1 MDSLT
6 FLDRAPK
13 GDPQPVYV
21 LHGDEDFLKRQ
32 VTAAL
37 HTRILGGDAD
47 AMGLSTY
54 EGDKAEFSA
63 IRGELETLP
72 FLSPRRLVIIEKAD
86 PFVTKHRAVLEKY
99 VANPAATGVLVLDV
113 TSWPATTKLAK
124 ALAGDA
130 TITCKAPS
138 AQKLPDWCVQRA
150 AAHGKQLTAQAA
162 RMLVDLVGPEMGLL
176 DQELAKLAIYVGDA
190 KRINPDDVDKLVGHS
205 RGENMWK
212 IFDAIAAANP
222 AEALTILDR
231 LLDQGEEPLRI
242 LGAFS
247 MQLRRLAQAHRMTQ
261 QGNPLLPALEQAG
274 VPPFGIKSAE
284 QQLRHL
290 GPGRAER
297 LYDWLLEAD
306 LGLKGSSQ
314 LPPRTLLE
322 RLIVQLARPLP
333 RG

>member
-6 FLDRAPK
+6 FLERASK
-13 GDPQPVYV
+13 GDPRPVYV
-21 LHGDEDFLKRQ
+21 LHGDEEFLKRQ

-37 HTRILGGDAD
+37 RERILGRDAD

-54 EGDKAEFSA
+54 EGDKAEFST

-86 PFVTKHRAVLEKY
+86 PFVTKHRSALEKY
-99 VANPAATGVLVLDV
+99 VANPSATGVLVLDV
-113 TSWPATTKLAK
+113 TTWPATTKLAK

-130 TITCKAPS
+130 TITCKAP
-138 AQKLPDWCVQRA
+138 AAHKLPEWCVQRA
-150 AAHGKQLTAQAA
+150 AAHGKQLTVQAA
-162 RMLVDLVGPEMGLL
+162 RLLVDLVGPEMGLL

-190 KRINPDDVDKLVGHS
+190 KRIDPDDVDKLVGHS

-212 IFDAIAAANP
+212 IFDAIAAANTS
-222 AEALTILDR
+222 EALAILDR

-247 MQLRRLAQAHRMTQ
+247 MQLRRLAQAYRLTQ
-261 QGNPLLPALEQAG
+261 QGSPLLSALEQVG
-274 VPPFGIKSAE
+274 VPPFGIKNAE
-284 QQLRHL
+284 QQLKHL
-290 GPGRAER
+290 GRRRTEK
-297 LYDWLLEAD
+297 LYDWLLETD

-322 RLIVQLARPLP
+322 RFIVQLARPLP